1 MKAIVF
7 LGPTLSRTDAINL
20 LAATYLPPARQGDIY
35 RAVRA
40 HRPAA
45 VGLIDGRFL
54 DTGAVWH
61 REILWALS
69 EGVHVFGAASMG
81 ALRAAELAPFGMCG
95 VGQIFTAYRDRRW
108 PGDAAAFEDDDE
120 VAVIH
125 APAELGGVALSDA
138 MVDLRA
144 TLDAAETAHVI
155 APSDRRL
162 LTETLKRRPFAERS
176 YAALLEDA
184 ARLLDA
190 ATAYRLADWL
200 PDNKVARKR
209 LDAIEMLQAMAALLA
224 DEPPPFTTDF
234 VMQQPLF
241 WRRFVARCDADE
253 ADALDPAA
261 QRMLEWLRRD
271 PNAWHACARAA
282 LGRMPPGIP
291 LGLAGTPAAKEAPPH
306 RALDKLRRERGLW
319 QRNDL
324 IAWMTANALD
334 EAGLER
340 LLHREHLLDRAAD
353 AEAPAG
359 LLQAMVD
366 HLRLSGRFAAIFKGM
381 GGEPP

>member
-1 MKAIVF
+1 MNAVVF
-7 LGPTLSRTDAINL
+7 LGPTLPRADAADL

-40 HRPAA
+40 LRPAA
-45 VGLIDGRFL
+45 VGLVDGRFL

-81 ALRAAELAPFGMCG
+81 ALRAAELAPFGMRG
-95 VGQIFTAYRDRRW
+95 VGKIFAAYRDGRW
-108 PGDAAAFEDDDE
+108 PGDADAFEDDDE

-125 APAELGGVALSDA
+125 APPELGGAALSDA

-144 TLDAAETAHVI
+144 TLAGAEAAGVAAT
-155 APSDRRL
+155 SDRRL
-162 LTETLKRRPFAERS
+162 LTEALKRRPFAERS
-176 YAALLEDA
+176 FGALLEDA
-184 ARLLDA
+184 ARLLNA
-190 ATAYRLADWL
+190 ATARRFAAWL
-200 PDNKVARKR
+200 PDNKIARKR

-224 DEPPPFTTDF
+224 NEPERFAADF

-241 WRRFVARCDADE
+241 WRRFVAQCDADD

-261 QRMLEWLRRD
+261 RRVLERLRRD
-271 PNAWHACARAA
+271 PDAWHACARAVI
-282 LGRMPPGIP
+282 GRLPPASG
-291 LGLAGTPAAKEAPPH
+291 GTMVEAEMPPH
-306 RALDKLRRERGLW
+306 RALDKLRRKRGLW
-319 QRNDL
+319 RRSDL
-324 IAWMTANALD
+324 LAWMAANALD

-340 LLHREHLLDRAAD
+340 LLLREDQLDRAVA

-359 LLQAMVD
+359 LLQAIAD
-366 HLRLSGRFAAIFKGM
+366 HLRLSGTFAAILRDV
-381 GGEPP
+381 GGELS